1 MDFGKVG
8 DPTAAGKGV
17 GEHVCKKKVALNGGI
32 PCYGG
37 ISLLEGREP
46 SFFELARQPRRRF
59 KNGKKQKTQ
68 TAADSI
74 PLPFASQSDA
84 LPLGQSA

>member
-1 MDFGKVG
+1 MDSGKVG
-8 DPTAAGKGV
+8 DPAAAGKGV
-17 GEHVCKKKVALNGGI
+17 GEHVCKKKAALNGGI

-59 KNGKKQKTQ
+59 KSGKKQGLDPATIR
-68 TAADSI
+68 I
-74 PLPFASQSDA
+74 PV
-84 LPLGQSA
+84 

>member
-17 GEHVCKKKVALNGGI
+17 GEHVCKKKAALNGDI

-37 ISLLEGREP
+37 IPLLEGREP

-59 KNGKKQKTQ
+59 KSGKKQKACK
-68 TAADSI
+68 AADSI
-74 PLPFASQSDA
+74 RLPFALESDA
-84 LPLGQSA
+84 